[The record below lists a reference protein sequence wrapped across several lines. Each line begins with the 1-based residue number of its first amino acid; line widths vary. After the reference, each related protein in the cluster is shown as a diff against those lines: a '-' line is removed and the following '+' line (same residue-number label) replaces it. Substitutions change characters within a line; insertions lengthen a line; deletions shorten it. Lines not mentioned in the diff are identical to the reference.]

1 MNIGYQKKTTA
12 EIKQQLTKHYR
23 HKFSVT
29 AGKGTASH
37 WVGVRWIDGPSDE
50 DVTYFCGSFNDSS
63 RDDIMTDL
71 WCGGQ
76 YTNTHREIS
85 IGAYIWAVRKIC
97 DDYGKPYP
105 DVKISGDSAY
115 VEGKN
120 DYVMSNNGGYQY
132 LSNYIHR
139 LLHETHLST
148 IPENKKQ
155 YKVLEG
161 SEFIKSPGSK
171 YQCTTA
177 MADMS
182 IYRLNFNAAV
192 LDFEQIK
199 ADFEKK
205 EAEYLVSQAAEA
217 QEMFGDDA
225 LEAYAYDI

>member
-1 MNIGYQKKTTA
+1 M
-12 EIKQQLTKHYR
+12 
-23 HKFSVT
+23 
-29 AGKGTASH
+29 
-37 WVGVRWIDGPSDE
+37 
-50 DVTYFCGSFNDSS
+50 SFNDSS
-63 RDDIMTDL
+63 RDDITTDL
-71 WCGGQ
+71 WCGSQ

-105 DVKISGDSAY
+105 EVKISGDSAY
-115 VEGKN
+115 IEGRN

-155 YKVLEG
+155 YKVLED
-161 SEFIKSPGSK
+161 SEFIKSTGSK
-171 YQCTTA
+171 YQYTTA

-182 IYRLNFNAAV
+182 IYRLDVNAAV

-199 ADFEKK
+199 ADFDRK
-205 EAEYLVSQAAEA
+205 EAEYLKEAEMEKTHKFCIA
-217 QEMFGDDA
+217 SGLNHSKQEVNHETTLSHA
-225 LEAYAYDI
+225 LKRLEMDY